1 MSRLDFDS
9 IATRLRWSHGL
20 TSRANGDVE
29 GTMHGLFVQVQCG
42 TDTAYAVEVSIEVEP
57 GEAPRVRRSLQHR
70 VMGLPS
76 EVAAEIGGKGTTVRA
91 RLTDPGSMLD
101 SLAMVGAIEAMV
113 NAMSLVA
120 NAQPMAAGR
129 RRGRVPTLTSAVS
142 QT

>member
-1 MSRLDFDS
+1 M
-9 IATRLRWSHGL
+9 
-20 TSRANGDVE
+20 
-29 GTMHGLFVQVQCG
+29 
-42 TDTAYAVEVSIEVEP
+42 
-57 GEAPRVRRSLQHR
+57 RRSLQHR

-76 EVAAEIGGKGTTVRA
+76 KVAAEIGGKGTTVRA

-120 NAQPMAAGR
+120 NAQPMATGHHR
-129 RRGRVPTLTSAVS
+129 RVPTLTSAVS